1 MDILISGATGLV
13 GTALTSYLRNK
24 GHQVH
29 VLKRNDS
36 GAALTWQP
44 SNNQIVLDPEQHL
57 DAVINLNGVNIGDKP
72 WSKQRKLDIIQSR
85 VDSTRLLTETVAA
98 LPNPPSVFIN
108 ASAIGFYGNSTADES
123 NGSLAVDESSPA
135 GNDFLAEVVTTWEG
149 AADPLLKTQIRT
161 VFIRSGVI
169 ISKEGGAL
177 AKMLLPFKLGLG
189 GRVGSGKQYMS
200 WIALE
205 DELRAIEFILNN
217 TQIHGAINLTSPNS
231 VTNKEFTATLAKC
244 LKRPA
249 IFPMPEF
256 MVKLLFGEMGELLLL
271 GGANV
276 KPIALL
282 DNGFKF
288 KYPELDKAFN
298 AVLN

>member
-24 GHQVH
+24 GHEVH
-29 VLKRNDS
+29 VLQRNDS
-36 GAALTWQP
+36 GAPLTWQP
-44 SNNQIVLDPEQHL
+44 SNNQIFLDPEQHF

-85 VDSTRLLTETVAA
+85 VDSTRLLSKTVAA

-108 ASAIGFYGNSTADES
+108 ASAIGFYGNSVPDES
-123 NGSLAVDESSPA
+123 IGSVAVDESSPA
-135 GNDFLAEVVTTWEG
+135 GNDFLAEVVTTWER

-205 DELRAIEFILNN
+205 DELRAIEFILN
-217 TQIHGAINLTSPNS
+217 TAQIYGAVNLTSPNS
-231 VTNKEFTATLAKC
+231 VTNKKFTSTLAQC

-276 KPIALL
+276 KPTVLL
-282 DNGFKF
+282 DNGFVF
-288 KYPELDKAFN
+288 KYPDLDKAFQT
-298 AVLN
+298 ALD

>member
-1 MDILISGATGLV
+1 MNILISGATGLV

-24 GHQVH
+24 GHTVH
-29 VLKRNDS
+29 ALKRNDS
-36 GAALTWQP
+36 RALLTWQP
-44 SNNQIVLDPEQHL
+44 SNNRIVLDPEQHFY
-57 DAVINLNGVNIGDKP
+57 AVINLNGVNIGDKP

-85 VDSTRLLTETVAA
+85 VNSTRLLTETVAA

-108 ASAIGFYGNSTADES
+108 ASAIGFYGN
-123 NGSLAVDESSPA
+123 NGSTPVDETSPK
-135 GNDFLAEVVTTWEG
+135 GNDFLTDVVTSWEQ
-149 AADPLLKTQIRT
+149 AAQALIETNIRT

-169 ISKEGGAL
+169 ISKDGGAL

-189 GRVGSGKQYMS
+189 GRVGSGKQFMS

-217 TQIHGAINLTSPNS
+217 AQIHGAVNLTSPNA
-231 VTNKEFTATLAKC
+231 VTNQEFTSTLACC

-249 IFPMPEF
+249 VFPMPEF

-276 KPIALL
+276 KPTVLL
-282 DNGFKF
+282 DNGFQF
-288 KYPELDKAFN
+288 KYP
-298 AVLN
+298 

>member
-1 MDILISGATGLV
+1 MEVSITHAG
-13 GTALTSYLRNK
+13 Y
-24 GHQVH
+24 
-29 VLKRNDS
+29 
-36 GAALTWQP
+36 
-44 SNNQIVLDPEQHL
+44 
-57 DAVINLNGVNIGDKP
+57 
-72 WSKQRKLDIIQSR
+72 
-85 VDSTRLLTETVAA
+85 
-98 LPNPPSVFIN
+98 FIN

-123 NGSLAVDESSPA
+123 NGALVVDESSPA
-135 GNDFLAEVVTTWEG
+135 GNDFLAEVVTTWEA

-169 ISKEGGAL
+169 ISKDGGAL

-217 TQIHGAINLTSPNS
+217 PQIHGAINLTSPNA
-231 VTNKEFTATLAKC
+231 VTNKEFTSTLAWC
-244 LKRPA
+244 LNRPA
-249 IFPMPEF
+249 MLPMPEF

-276 KPIALL
+276 KPTVLL
-282 DNGFKF
+282 DNGFQF
-288 KYPELDKAFN
+288 KYPELDKAFQ
-298 AVLN
+298 AALD